1 SISLPRRRSRV
12 RIPSSAP
19 LNILTAASEGVAV
32 FPAMHGGRMNVLY
45 ITSLLGGDGKTAFC
59 AGLSYLM
66 RQRGQ
71 TTALFKPVRLGQ
83 QPTASS
89 EPDADAA
96 FFARLQGSPLPSGW
110 PLELGLQEAIE
121 GLRPAN
127 RQRIAAM
134 LQHLSGQATE
144 VIVEGPPMTS
154 PQGETVT
161 AAREM
166 ADATDARAILLVRYS
181 TKLTSEDVLAA
192 ARALGPRLLGVVINA
207 VPRYRGHDA
216 KATLITPLQ
225 LAGVHVLAVLPEE
238 RRLLGVTV
246 GQLAQHLGGEFLA
259 WEEKQDQLLDHL
271 MIGGLVLDWGVH
283 YFGQSE
289 TKAVIVRGDRPD
301 IQMAALRTPTQCLV
315 LTGGQRPVQYI
326 EYEAREE
333 GVPVVLVQSDTL
345 TTVHALETLFDQVP
359 AHHAQKAECFARLLS
374 GALAPGVLTPA
385 QGQN

>member
-1 SISLPRRRSRV
+1 
-12 RIPSSAP
+12 
-19 LNILTAASEGVAV
+19 
-32 FPAMHGGRMNVLY
+32 MNVLY

-83 QPTASS
+83 PTPSS

-96 FFARLQGSPLPSGW
+96 FFARLQGSPFPSGW
-110 PLELGLQEAIE
+110 PLELGLQEARE
-121 GLRPAN
+121 GLLPLS

-192 ARALGPRLLGVVINA
+192 ARALEPRLLGVVINA

-216 KATLITPLQ
+216 NATLITPLQ
-225 LAGVHVLAVLPEE
+225 QAGVHVLAVLPEE

-246 GQLAQHLGGEFLA
+246 GQLAQHLGGEFLAEAHA

-315 LTGGQRPVQYI
+315 LTGGHRPVQYI
-326 EYEAREE
+326 EHEAREE

-345 TTVHALETLFDQVP
+345 TTVQALETLFDRAP

-385 QGQN
+385 QGKK